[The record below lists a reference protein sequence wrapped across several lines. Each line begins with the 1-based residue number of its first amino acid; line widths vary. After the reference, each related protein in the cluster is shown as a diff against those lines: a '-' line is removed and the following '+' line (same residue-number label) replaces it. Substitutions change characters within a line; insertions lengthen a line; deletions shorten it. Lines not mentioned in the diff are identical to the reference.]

1 MNLIDIVLLIL
12 FAWFAFQ
19 GFRKGFVIELASL
32 IALILGI
39 YTAIY
44 FSGYA
49 ADFLVNSLDM
59 DHDYVP
65 ITSFVITFIIVVL
78 IVYVLGRILEKFV
91 NMIALGF
98 LNKLAGGVFGVLKA
112 ALFISVFI
120 LILNHYHINFI
131 SPEKKDNSLLFE
143 HVEEIAPY
151 IWNRLDELGDD
162 KIEKFRD
169 NVDEITI

>member
-1 MNLIDIVLLIL
+1 MNIIDIVLLIL

-19 GFRKGFVIELASL
+19 GFRKGFIIELASL

-49 ADFLVNSLDM
+49 SDFLVNSMDM
-59 DHDYVP
+59 DNDYVP
-65 ITSFVITFIIVVL
+65 VTSFVITFIIVVL

-98 LNKLAGGVFGVLKA
+98 LNKLAGGVFGILKA

-120 LILNHYHINFI
+120 VILNHYNINFI
-131 SPEKKDNSLLFE
+131 SSEKKDNSLLYE
-143 HVEEIAPY
+143 PVEEIAPF
-151 IWNRLDELGDD
+151 IWDRLDELGDD

-169 NVDEITI
+169 NVEEVSI